1 MPASDKCTRAR
12 HTVAF
17 ACNLRLFQHCSSSCL
32 VIVKIHKRSCFR
44 FLVQRSTL
52 LFSDVNKALGKPVMY
67 THTKKHSFKLSVT
80 LLYFSNKLSDQSDTH
95 NTYIYHSQSS
105 FINTSVSS
113 SRKSSGMKCVERFIS
128 LFVTIIIFIF
138 LSGFFMLLF
147 VRYIIC
153 T

>member
-1 MPASDKCTRAR
+1 M
-12 HTVAF
+12 
-17 ACNLRLFQHCSSSCL
+17 QSSS
-32 VIVKIHKRSCFR
+32 F
-44 FLVQRSTL
+44 STL
-52 LFSDVNKALGKPVMY
+52 LFFLPRYCEDSQEISLSLSCPEEYSPVLGCQQSFGQTCNV
-67 THTKKHSFKLSVT
+67 HAHQKKHSFKLSVT
-80 LLYFSNKLSDQSDTH
+80 LLYFSNKLSDQSDTY

>member
-1 MPASDKCTRAR
+1 M
-12 HTVAF
+12 
-17 ACNLRLFQHCSSSCL
+17 QSSS
-32 VIVKIHKRSCFR
+32 F
-44 FLVQRSTL
+44 STL
-52 LFSDVNKALGKPVMY
+52 LVFLPRYCEDSQEILLSLSCPEEYSPVLGCQQSFGQTCNVHAHQKS
-67 THTKKHSFKLSVT
+67 THLNFL
-80 LLYFSNKLSDQSDTH
+80 LLYFSNKLSDQPDTH